1 MGIKYHYVDSPL
13 FKIECTAKVCER
25 YFIQVFKKNFA
36 NIGITQGEFCILD
49 TIVRSP
55 EISQIEL
62 ARLLFKG
69 RAHITQMLNSLE
81 EKGLIYRTNET
92 KNGRQVRKTSLTDKG
107 TQVYNTICNVLD
119 KNFEYMTQFFVGK
132 DEKLVS
138 YLNEIKDII
147 TEGEKVAFD

>member
-1 MGIKYHYVDSPL
+1 MDSPL

-92 KNGRQVRKTSLTDKG
+92 KNGRQVRKTSLTENG
-107 TQVYNTICNVLD
+107 TKIYSTICNVLD

-147 TEGEKVAFD
+147 TEGEKVSFD

>member
-1 MGIKYHYVDSPL
+1 MGLKYHYVDSPL

-25 YFIQVFKKNFA
+25 YFIQIFKKNFA

-147 TEGEKVAFD
+147 TEGEKVSFD

>member
-25 YFIQVFKKNFA
+25 YFIQIFKKNFA

-81 EKGLIYRTNET
+81 EKGLIHRTNET

-147 TEGEKVAFD
+147 TEGEKVSFD

>member
-1 MGIKYHYVDSPL
+1 MGLKYHYVDSPL

-25 YFIQVFKKNFA
+25 YFIQIFKKNFA
-36 NIGITQGEFCILD
+36 NIGVTQGEFCILD

-147 TEGEKVAFD
+147 TEGEKVSFD

>member
-1 MGIKYHYVDSPL
+1 MGLKYHYVDSPL

-147 TEGEKVAFD
+147 TEGEKVSFD

>member
-1 MGIKYHYVDSPL
+1 MDSPL

-25 YFIQVFKKNFA
+25 YFIQIFKKNFA

-92 KNGRQVRKTSLTDKG
+92 KNGRQVRKTSLTENG
-107 TQVYNTICNVLD
+107 TKIYSTICNVLD

-147 TEGEKVAFD
+147 TEGEKVSFD

>member
-1 MGIKYHYVDSPL
+1 MGLKYHYVDSPL

-25 YFIQVFKKNFA
+25 YFIQIFKKNFA

-92 KNGRQVRKTSLTDKG
+92 KNGRQVRKTSLTENG
-107 TQVYNTICNVLD
+107 TKIYSTICNVLD

-147 TEGEKVAFD
+147 TEGEKVSFD

>member
-1 MGIKYHYVDSPL
+1 MGLKYHYVDSPL

-25 YFIQVFKKNFA
+25 YFIQIFKKNFA

-119 KNFEYMTQFFVGK
+119 KDFEYMTQFFVGK

-147 TEGEKVAFD
+147 TEGEKVSFD

>member
-81 EKGLIYRTNET
+81 EKGLIYRANET

-107 TQVYNTICNVLD
+107 TQVYKSWNISFCKSFIFQFVRNTN
-119 KNFEYMTQFFVGK
+119 
-132 DEKLVS
+132 
-138 YLNEIKDII
+138 
-147 TEGEKVAFD
+147 

>member
-147 TEGEKVAFD
+147 TEGEKVSFD